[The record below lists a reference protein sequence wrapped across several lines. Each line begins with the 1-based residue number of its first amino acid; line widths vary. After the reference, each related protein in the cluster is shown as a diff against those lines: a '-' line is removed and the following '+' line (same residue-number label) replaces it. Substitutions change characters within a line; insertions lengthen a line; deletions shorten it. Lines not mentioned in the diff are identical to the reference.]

1 MISKLELKELGDA
14 VFLGDFE
21 SGSPEWHELRNEDAA
36 VGGSDIGAI
45 AGLSPFESQITKW
58 AKKTKQIPDN
68 FEPSMAMRLGTKLE
82 APILE
87 IFAEEHPD
95 YEIFTT
101 GTWAHKEFNWQR
113 ANPDA
118 LYRKPDGTWGI
129 IEVKFSRDYWSEVP
143 QHYRAQVLWYMNVF
157 AIQEAV
163 LVALAGSSYQ
173 EFEVEWDTFEATSLI
188 AAAYRFRESVL
199 NNKMPDWMLPWLL
212 FAMPIG
218 VMVDRVDRR
227 YIFAGS
233 NAIRSAVIGI
243 KALGIATGHVTI
255 YWLIFSA
262 FIIGVCEVATDTT
275 AQSLIP
281 QILDKEHY
289 EKGNSRLQISETVI
303 QGFIGSPL
311 SGFLYALAIWLPF
324 FINSIGYAVA
334 TLLALS
340 IPIQYL
346 QDVRTES
353 SAEKKPHFIEDIKF
367 GIAYLYNHKV
377 LRRLVLTTATIGV
390 CYSMGTATMVLFI
403 IKELELA
410 PKYFGVILT
419 IQGVGA
425 LLGAIVAPKASKKFG
440 RSIMMTLGITLSS
453 VVLLLQGFAP
463 NIYIFVAL
471 ATFGGFAIAQW
482 NILLMATYQTVIP
495 NELYG
500 RIHGTRRT
508 LVWGMMP
515 IGSLIG
521 GVLAHFSLRLPMYV
535 GGVIASVIALASIKF
550 FLSVAG
556 TAPAEK

>member
-1 MISKLELKELGDA
+1 M
-14 VFLGDFE
+14 
-21 SGSPEWHELRNEDAA
+21 SPAFN
-36 VGGSDIGAI
+36 
-45 AGLSPFESQITKW
+45 
-58 AKKTKQIPDN
+58 
-68 FEPSMAMRLGTKLE
+68 RL
-82 APILE
+82 
-87 IFAEEHPD
+87 
-95 YEIFTT
+95 
-101 GTWAHKEFNWQR
+101 W
-113 ANPDA
+113 
-118 LYRKPDGTWGI
+118 
-129 IEVKFSRDYWSEVP
+129 
-143 QHYRAQVLWYMNVF
+143 
-157 AIQEAV
+157 
-163 LVALAGSSYQ
+163 AGSILSNLADG
-173 EFEVEWDTFEATSLI
+173 VLI
-188 AAAYRFRESVL
+188 AAAPLLAITLTDSTVL
-199 NNKMPDWMLPWLL
+199 ISIIGAMVMLPWLL

-227 YIFAGS
+227 FILAGS

-243 KALGIATGHVTI
+243 LTLGIATGHVTI

-334 TLLALS
+334 TMLALS

-353 SAEKKPHFIEDIKF
+353 AAEKKPHFIEDIKF
-367 GIAYLYNHKV
+367 GIKYLYNHKV
-377 LRRLVLTTATIGV
+377 LRRLVLTTATISV

-419 IQGVGA
+419 IQGLGA

-471 ATFGGFAIAQW
+471 ATFGGFAISQW

-515 IGSLIG
+515 VGSLIG

-535 GGVIASVIALASIKF
+535 GGVIASVIALASINF
-550 FLSVAG
+550 FLSVANS
-556 TAPAEK
+556 AETPQ

>member
-1 MISKLELKELGDA
+1 M
-14 VFLGDFE
+14 
-21 SGSPEWHELRNEDAA
+21 SPAFN
-36 VGGSDIGAI
+36 
-45 AGLSPFESQITKW
+45 
-58 AKKTKQIPDN
+58 
-68 FEPSMAMRLGTKLE
+68 RL
-82 APILE
+82 
-87 IFAEEHPD
+87 
-95 YEIFTT
+95 
-101 GTWAHKEFNWQR
+101 W
-113 ANPDA
+113 
-118 LYRKPDGTWGI
+118 
-129 IEVKFSRDYWSEVP
+129 
-143 QHYRAQVLWYMNVF
+143 
-157 AIQEAV
+157 
-163 LVALAGSSYQ
+163 AGSIVSNLADG
-173 EFEVEWDTFEATSLI
+173 VLI
-188 AAAYRFRESVL
+188 AAAPLLAITLTDSTVL
-199 NNKMPDWMLPWLL
+199 ISIIGAMVMLPWLL

-227 YIFAGS
+227 FDLAGS
-233 NAIRSAVIGI
+233 SAIRSLVVGAI
-243 KALGIATGHVTI
+243 ALLIATDHITI

-262 FIIGVCEVATDTT
+262 FIIGICEVATDTT

-281 QILDKEHY
+281 QILEEEHY

-353 SAEKKPHFIEDIKF
+353 STEKKPHFIEDIKF
-367 GIAYLYNHKV
+367 GIKYLYNHKV
-377 LRRLVLTTATIGV
+377 LRRLVITTATIGV
-390 CYSMGTATMVLFI
+390 CYSAGTATMVLFI
-403 IKELELA
+403 IKELQLD

-419 IQGVGA
+419 IQGLGA

-440 RSIMMTLGITLSS
+440 RSIMMTLGITSSS

-471 ATFGGFAIAQW
+471 ATFGGFAISQW
-482 NILLMATYQTVIP
+482 NILLMASYQTIIP

-515 IGSLIG
+515 IGSLLG

-535 GGVIASVIALASIKF
+535 GGVIASVIALSSVSF
-550 FLSVAG
+550 FMSVAKS
-556 TAPAEK
+556 AEVSQ